1 MFQGSFRSILKY
13 ATALALCAT
22 VMWEVARHADSRGG
36 QAIVHV
42 MDGDVDIRIGD
53 WERRV
58 DSPTNTPITC
68 ELRPG
73 RHTIQMFRAGVELYQ
88 EDFNVV
94 PGEDIVLTAWDVKR
108 VERLNPRSL
117 GNKIARTVSDR

>member
-1 MFQGSFRSILKY
+1 MFQGPISSILKY
-13 ATALALCAT
+13 ATALAVSAT
-22 VMWEVARHADSRGG
+22 VLWEVARHADSRGG
-36 QAIVHV
+36 QAVVHV
-42 MDGDVDIRIGD
+42 MEGDVDLRIGD
-53 WERRV
+53 WECRV

-73 RHTIQMFRAGVELYQ
+73 QHTIQMFRSGVALYQ
-88 EDFNVV
+88 EEFNVV

-117 GNKIARTVSDR
+117 GNRIARTVSER